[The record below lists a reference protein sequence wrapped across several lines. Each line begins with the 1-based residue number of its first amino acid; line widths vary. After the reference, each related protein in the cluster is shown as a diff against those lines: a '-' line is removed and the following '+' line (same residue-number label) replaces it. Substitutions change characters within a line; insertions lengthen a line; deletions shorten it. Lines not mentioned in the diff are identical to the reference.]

1 MNVLQGFEVLVH
13 DLPHSYPILP
23 MSIMKISLVLS
34 SLEEARVHLVAPASC
49 FSTWSPSALSEW
61 AWMEYFLLFLWKSI
75 VCGGV
80 RALNHRK
87 GEIDKL

>member
-49 FSTWSPSALSEW
+49 FST
-61 AWMEYFLLFLWKSI
+61 
-75 VCGGV
+75 
-80 RALNHRK
+80 
-87 GEIDKL
+87 